1 MQQFNHNIIS
11 DSTFI
16 LNYLDGINEEETKEV
31 LTQFSDEQLQQA
43 KKLLKK
49 EYRSIFLSPFTFKW
63 FWILFACVPLLPSTV
78 KFAPEMLVSIYA
90 DDLIMMMTS
99 VLGTFAVVFLIF
111 MGLMNFS
118 IAKMRLDIEAINQL
132 LKESRSRFKLI
143 ENEQFSRKYQY
154 WKVKYNVKNQL
165 TDYME

>member
-1 MQQFNHNIIS
+1 
-11 DSTFI
+11 
-16 LNYLDGINEEETKEV
+16 
-31 LTQFSDEQLQQA
+31 
-43 KKLLKK
+43 
-49 EYRSIFLSPFTFKW
+49 
-63 FWILFACVPLLPSTV
+63 
-78 KFAPEMLVSIYA
+78 MLASIYA

-154 WKVKYNVKNQL
+154 WKMKYNVKNQL